1 MKREIKQLLRQG
13 CAMMEQ
19 SKGTFGEIYEWMFSH
34 GEQIIAE
41 GNDGFRT
48 YSYTYNQTKAMI
60 EEVSAALHK
69 RIGAT
74 GQYVALEM
82 ENCIEWIVGFWAI
95 LRSGNKPYLVNCR
108 HTKALSDSI
117 LKTLNIKYILALQ
130 NSKLQ
135 GETLLYS
142 YLKGAEPF
150 GGAFEN
156 EIAFST
162 SATSLKETICFYT
175 GKEITKQLLNV
186 KGILKNSKRM
196 AIHYH
201 GSIKNLAFLPFYHVF
216 GLIAV
221 YFWFTFFGRTLV
233 FLRDYSPDTIL
244 KTCRKH
250 EVTHIFAV
258 PMLWHTVEKQL
269 LKTLKEE
276 GEKQEKK
283 FYRGMKLCTKLQN
296 IAPYLGARLAR
307 RMMSQVTDR
316 LFGKS
321 VQFCISGGSYIR
333 PSALQLMNGIG
344 YPLHNGYG
352 MSEIG
357 ITSVE
362 LRSRPKYRNL
372 GSIGRPFD
380 SVEYRIA
387 EDGTLHVRGD
397 SICKRKML
405 DGQTLLT
412 ENWMETGDCMEC
424 VKGDYYIRGRQGDM
438 VLGENGEN
446 INPDMIEQEFRCA
459 DALNLSVL
467 GLGEAEKQS
476 LCLVA
481 QISPYLTPDR
491 CESLIKELYAA
502 NQQLDASHQ
511 VQKFYLTT
519 DAIAPPTAVKV
530 GRKYLLR
537 GIEDGTIRL
546 EAAGEMK
553 KRLQAEAE
561 DLSRSALFL
570 KIRSI
575 VASELMLDEEEI
587 GPDDHLVNDL
597 GASSLDYFSVLTALA
612 EEFSVA
618 TPSDKEQYRYTLRE
632 FCNYIERYL

>member
-1 MKREIKQLLRQG
+1 MNREIKQLIRRG

-34 GEQIIAE
+34 GQRIIAE
-41 GNDGFRT
+41 GNDGYRT
-48 YSYTYNQTKAMI
+48 YTYTYDRVKEMI
-60 EEVSAALHK
+60 EEVSAALYG

-82 ENCIEWIVGFWAI
+82 ENCVEWIVGFWAI

-117 LKTLNIKYILALQ
+117 LKTLGVKYILALQ
-130 NSKLQ
+130 NSKLA

-142 YLKGAEPF
+142 SLKGAEPF
-150 GGAFEN
+150 AGAFEN

-196 AIHYH
+196 AAHYH
-201 GSIKNLAFLPFYHVF
+201 GQLKNLAFLPFYHVF

-233 FLRDYSPDTIL
+233 FLRDYAPDTIL

-250 EVTHIFAV
+250 QVTHIFAV

-269 LKTLKEE
+269 LKTLKEQ

-283 FYRGMKLCTKLQN
+283 FYRGKKLCTRLQN
-296 IAPYLGARLAR
+296 LFPYFGARLAR
-307 RMMSQVTDR
+307 RMMHQVTDQ

-405 DGQTLLT
+405 DGRTLLT

-424 VKGDYYIRGRQGDM
+424 IGGDYYIRGRQGDM

-446 INPDMIEQEFRCA
+446 INPDMIEQEFRCS

-467 GLGEAEKQS
+467 GLGETEKQS

-537 GIEDGTIRL
+537 GIADGSIRL
-546 EAAGEMK
+546 EAASEMK

-561 DLSRSALFL
+561 DISKSALFL

-575 VASELMLDEEEI
+575 VASELMLEEEEI

>member
-1 MKREIKQLLRQG
+1 MKREIKQLIRRG

-19 SKGTFGEIYEWMFSH
+19 SRGSFEEIYEWMFSH
-34 GEQIIAE
+34 GERILAE

-48 YSYTYNQTKAMI
+48 YRYTYDQTKAMI
-60 EEVSAALHK
+60 EEVSAALYK
-69 RIGAT
+69 RIGAR

-82 ENCIEWIVGFWAI
+82 ENCIQWIVGFWAI

-108 HTKALSDSI
+108 HPKALSDGI
-117 LKTLNIKYILALQ
+117 LKTLQIQYILALQ
-130 NSKLQ
+130 PSKLE

-142 YLKGAEPF
+142 SLKGAEPF

-186 KGILKNSKRM
+186 KGILKKSKRM
-196 AIHYH
+196 AAHFK
-201 GSIKNLAFLPFYHVF
+201 GSLKNLAFLPFYHVF

-233 FLRDYSPDTIL
+233 FLRDYSPETIL

-250 EVTHIFAV
+250 LVTHIFAV

-283 FYRGMKLCTKLQN
+283 FYRGLKLCTKLQDL
-296 IAPYLGARLAR
+296 APYLGARLSR
-307 RMMSQVTDR
+307 RIMGQVTGR
-316 LFGKS
+316 LFGRS

-333 PSALQLMNGIG
+333 PSALELMNGIG

-362 LRSRPKYRNL
+362 LRSRPKYRNF

-397 SICKRKML
+397 SICKRKL
-405 DGQTLLT
+405 LEGQTLLT

-424 VKGDYYIRGRQGDM
+424 INGDYYIRGRRGDM

-446 INPDMIEQEFRCA
+446 INPDMIEQEFRCN
-459 DALNLSVL
+459 DALNLCVL
-467 GLGEAEKQS
+467 GLGEAAKQR

-491 CESLIKELYAA
+491 CECLIRELYAA
-502 NQQLDASHQ
+502 NEQLDASLR
-511 VQKFYLTT
+511 VQSFYLTT

-561 DLSRSALFL
+561 DISQSALFR

-575 VASELMLDEEEI
+575 VASELMLEESEI

>member
-1 MKREIKQLLRQG
+1 MNREIKQLIRRG

-34 GEQIIAE
+34 GQRIIAE
-41 GNDGFRT
+41 GNDGYRT
-48 YSYTYNQTKAMI
+48 YTYTYDRVKEMI
-60 EEVSAALHK
+60 EEVSAALYG

-82 ENCIEWIVGFWAI
+82 ENCVEWIVGFWAI

-117 LKTLNIKYILALQ
+117 LKTLGIRYILALQ
-130 NSKLQ
+130 PSKLE

-142 YLKGAEPF
+142 SLKGAESF
-150 GGAFEN
+150 AGAFEN

-162 SATSLKETICFYT
+162 SATSLKETVCFYT

-196 AIHYH
+196 AAHYH
-201 GSIKNLAFLPFYHVF
+201 GQLKNLAFLPFYHVF

-233 FLRDYSPDTIL
+233 FLRDYAPDTIL

-269 LKTLKEE
+269 LKTLKEQ

-283 FYRGMKLCTKLQN
+283 FYRGKKLCTKLQN
-296 IAPYLGARLAR
+296 LFPYLGARLAR
-307 RMMSQVTDR
+307 RMMHQVTDQ
-316 LFGKS
+316 LFGRS

-333 PSALQLMNGIG
+333 PTALALMNGIG

-405 DGQTLLT
+405 DGRTLLT

-424 VKGDYYIRGRQGDM
+424 IGGDYYIRGRQGDM

-446 INPDMIEQEFRCA
+446 INPDMIEQEFRCS

-467 GLGEAEKQS
+467 GLGETEKQS

-491 CESLIKELYAA
+491 CESLIQELYAA
-502 NQQLDASHQ
+502 NEQLDSSHQ

-537 GIEDGTIRL
+537 GIADGSIRL
-546 EAAGEMK
+546 EAASEMK
-553 KRLQAEAE
+553 KRLQAQAE
-561 DLSRSALFL
+561 DISKNALFL

>member
-1 MKREIKQLLRQG
+1 MNREIKQIIRRG
-13 CAMMEQ
+13 CAALEQ
-19 SKGTFGEIYEWMFSH
+19 SGGSLEEIYQWMFSH
-34 GEQIIAE
+34 GSRILAE
-41 GNDGFRT
+41 GNDGIR
-48 YSYTYNQTKAMI
+48 SYTYTYDQVKAQI
-60 EEVSAALHK
+60 EAVSAALYA
-69 RIGAT
+69 RIGAK
-74 GQYVALEM
+74 GEYVALEM
-82 ENCIEWIVGFWAI
+82 ENCIEWIVSFWAI

-108 HTKALSDSI
+108 HTKSLSDSI
-117 LKTLNIKYILALQ
+117 LRSLQVKYILALQ
-130 NSKLQ
+130 PSKLE
-135 GETLLYS
+135 GETIVYHS
-142 YLKGAEPF
+142 LKDAAPF
-150 GGAFEN
+150 AGAFAN
-156 EIAFST
+156 ELALST

-175 GKEITKQLLNV
+175 GREITDQLLNV
-186 KGILKNSKRM
+186 KGILRASKRM
-196 AIHYH
+196 AAHYH
-201 GSIKNLAFLPFYHVF
+201 GRLKNLAFLPFYHIF

-269 LKTLKEE
+269 LKTLKEQ

-283 FYRGMKLCTKLQN
+283 FLRGKKLCTRLQN
-296 IAPYLGARLAR
+296 CFPYLGARLSR
-307 RMMSQVTDR
+307 RIMSQVTDR
-316 LFGKS
+316 LFGRS

-333 PSALQLMNGIG
+333 PSALEVMNAIG

-387 EDGTLHVRGD
+387 ADGTLHVRGN
-397 SICKRKML
+397 SICKRKMV
-405 DGQTLLT
+405 DGESLLT
-412 ENWMETGDCMEC
+412 EGQMETGDMMERI
-424 VKGDYYIRGRQGDM
+424 GQDYYIRGRQGDM

-446 INPDMIEQEFRCA
+446 INPDMIEQEFRCT

-476 LCLVA
+476 LSLVA
-481 QISPYLTPDR
+481 QVSPYLTPER
-491 CESLIKELYAA
+491 CENLIAELYAA
-502 NQQLDASHQ
+502 NDRLEGSHKVQQ
-511 VQKFYLTT
+511 FYLTT

-537 GIEDGTIRL
+537 GIAEGSIRL

-553 KRLQAEAE
+553 KRLQEQQG
-561 DLSRSALFL
+561 DICRNPLYL

-575 VASELMLDEEEI
+575 VASELMLEEEEI

-612 EEFSVA
+612 EEFSVS

-632 FCNYIERYL
+632 FCHYMERYL

>member
-1 MKREIKQLLRQG
+1 MKREIKQLIRRG

-34 GEQIIAE
+34 GQKIIAE
-41 GNDGFRT
+41 GNDGYR
-48 YSYTYNQTKAMI
+48 SYTYTYDQVKEMI
-60 EEVSAALHK
+60 EEVSAALYA
-69 RIGAT
+69 RVGAK
-74 GQYVALEM
+74 GQYIGLEM
-82 ENCIEWIVGFWAI
+82 ENCVEWIVGFWAI

-117 LKTLNIKYILALQ
+117 LKTLGVKYILALQ
-130 NSKLQ
+130 PSKLE

-142 YLKGAEPF
+142 SLKGAEPF
-150 GGAFEN
+150 AGAFEN

-162 SATSLKETICFYT
+162 SATSLKETVCFYT

-196 AIHYH
+196 AAHYK
-201 GSIKNLAFLPFYHVF
+201 GQLKNLAFLPFYHVF

-233 FLRDYSPDTIL
+233 FLRDYAPDTIL

-269 LKTLKEE
+269 LKTLKEQ

-283 FYRGMKLCTKLQN
+283 FYRGKKLCTRLQN
-296 IAPYLGARLAR
+296 LFPYLGARLSR
-307 RMMSQVTDR
+307 RMMHQVTDQ
-316 LFGKS
+316 LFGRS

-333 PSALQLMNGIG
+333 PSTLELMNGIG

-380 SVEYRIA
+380 SVEYRIG
-387 EDGTLHVRGD
+387 EDGTLCVRGE
-397 SICKRKML
+397 SICKRKLL
-405 DGQTLLT
+405 DGQTILT

-424 VKGDYYIRGRQGDM
+424 IGGDYYIRGRQGDM

-446 INPDMIEQEFRCA
+446 INPDMIEQEFRCS

-491 CESLIKELYAA
+491 CESLIQELYAA
-502 NQQLDASHQ
+502 NEQLDGSHR

-537 GIEDGTIRL
+537 GIADGSIRL
-546 EAAGEMK
+546 EAASEMK
-553 KRLQAEAE
+553 KRLQAQAE
-561 DLSRSALFL
+561 DISQSALFL

-575 VASELMLDEEEI
+575 VASELMLEEEEI

-612 EEFSVA
+612 EEFSVP

>member
-1 MKREIKQLLRQG
+1 MNREIKQIIRRG
-13 CAMMEQ
+13 CAVLEQ
-19 SKGTFGEIYEWMFSH
+19 SGGSLEEIYQWMFSH
-34 GEQIIAE
+34 GSRILAE
-41 GNDGFRT
+41 GNDGIR
-48 YSYTYNQTKAMI
+48 SYTYTYDQVKAQI
-60 EEVSAALHK
+60 EEVSAALYA
-69 RIGAT
+69 RIGAK
-74 GQYVALEM
+74 GEYVALEM
-82 ENCIEWIVGFWAI
+82 ENCIEWIVSFWAI

-108 HTKALSDSI
+108 HTKSLSDSI
-117 LKTLNIKYILALQ
+117 LRSLQVKYILALQ
-130 NSKLQ
+130 PSKLE
-135 GETLLYS
+135 GETIVYHS
-142 YLKGAEPF
+142 LKDAAPF
-150 GGAFEN
+150 AGAFAN
-156 EIAFST
+156 ELALST

-175 GKEITKQLLNV
+175 GREITDQLLNV
-186 KGILKNSKRM
+186 KGILRASKRM
-196 AIHYH
+196 AAHYH
-201 GSIKNLAFLPFYHVF
+201 GRLKNLAFLPFYHIF

-269 LKTLKEE
+269 LKTLKEQ
-276 GEKQEKK
+276 GAKQEKK
-283 FYRGMKLCTKLQN
+283 FLRGKKLCTRLQN
-296 IAPYLGARLAR
+296 CFPYLGARLSR
-307 RMMSQVTDR
+307 RIMSQVTDR
-316 LFGKS
+316 LFGRS

-333 PSALQLMNGIG
+333 PSALEVMNAIG

-387 EDGTLHVRGD
+387 EDGTLHVRGN
-397 SICKRKML
+397 SICKRKMV
-405 DGQTLLT
+405 DGESLLT
-412 ENWMETGDCMEC
+412 EGQMETGDMMERI
-424 VKGDYYIRGRQGDM
+424 GQDYYIRGRQGDM

-446 INPDMIEQEFRCA
+446 INPDMIEQEFRCT

-476 LCLVA
+476 LSLVA
-481 QISPYLTPDR
+481 QVSPYLTPER
-491 CESLIKELYAA
+491 CENLIAELYAA
-502 NQQLDASHQ
+502 NDRLEGSHKVQQ
-511 VQKFYLTT
+511 FYLTT

-537 GIEDGTIRL
+537 GIAEGSIRL

-553 KRLQAEAE
+553 KRLQEQQG
-561 DLSRSALFL
+561 DICRNPLYL

-575 VASELMLDEEEI
+575 VASELMLEEEEI

-612 EEFSVA
+612 EEFSVS

-632 FCNYIERYL
+632 FCHYMERYL

>member
-1 MKREIKQLLRQG
+1 MKREIKQLIRRG

-19 SKGTFGEIYEWMFSH
+19 SEGTFGEIYEWMFSH
-34 GEQIIAE
+34 GEQILAE
-41 GNDGFRT
+41 GNDGFRS
-48 YSYTYNQTKAMI
+48 YRYTYNRTKAMI
-60 EEVSAALHK
+60 EEVSAALYK

-82 ENCIEWIVGFWAI
+82 ENCIQWIVGFWAI

-108 HTKALSDSI
+108 HPKALSDGI
-117 LKTLNIKYILALQ
+117 LKTLQIQYILALQ
-130 NSKLQ
+130 PSKLE
-135 GETLLYS
+135 GETLLYAS
-142 YLKGAEPF
+142 LKGAEPF

-175 GKEITKQLLNV
+175 GKEITRQLLNV

-196 AIHYH
+196 AAHFK
-201 GSIKNLAFLPFYHVF
+201 GSLKNLAFLPFYHVF

-233 FLRDYSPDTIL
+233 FLRDYSPETIL

-283 FYRGMKLCTKLQN
+283 FYRGLKLCTKLQN
-296 IAPYLGARLAR
+296 LAPYLGARLSR
-307 RMMSQVTDR
+307 RIMGQVTGR
-316 LFGKS
+316 LFGRS
-321 VQFCISGGSYIR
+321 VQFCITGGSYIR
-333 PSALQLMNGIG
+333 PSALELMNGIG

-397 SICKRKML
+397 SICKRKL
-405 DGQTLLT
+405 LEGQTLLT
-412 ENWMETGDCMEC
+412 EGWMETGDCMAC
-424 VKGDYYIRGRQGDM
+424 INGDYYIRGRQGDM

-446 INPDMIEQEFRCA
+446 INPDMIEQEFRCN
-459 DALNLSVL
+459 DALNLCVL
-467 GLGEAEKQS
+467 GLGEAAKQR

-491 CESLIKELYAA
+491 CESLIRELYAA
-502 NQQLDASHQ
+502 NEQLDASLR
-511 VQKFYLTT
+511 VQRFYLTT

-537 GIEDGTIRL
+537 GIEEGTIRL
-546 EAAGEMK
+546 EAASEMK

-561 DLSRSALFL
+561 DISQSALFR

-575 VASELMLDEEEI
+575 VASELMLEEEEI

>member
-1 MKREIKQLLRQG
+1 MNREIRQLIRQG

-34 GEQIIAE
+34 GERILAE

-48 YSYTYNQTKAMI
+48 YSYTYNQTKSMI
-60 EEVSAALHK
+60 EEVSAALYK

-117 LKTLNIKYILALQ
+117 LKTLGVKYILALQ
-130 NSKLQ
+130 NSKLA

-142 YLKGAEPF
+142 SLKGAEPF
-150 GGAFEN
+150 DGAFEN

-175 GKEITKQLLNV
+175 GKEITQQLLNV

-201 GSIKNLAFLPFYHVF
+201 GRIKNLAFLPFYHVF

-283 FYRGMKLCTKLQN
+283 FYRGMKLCTRLQN
-296 IAPYLGARLAR
+296 IAPYLGARLSR

-397 SICKRKML
+397 SICKRKL
-405 DGQTLLT
+405 LEGQTLRT

-424 VKGDYYIRGRQGDM
+424 VNGDYYIRGRQGDM

-467 GLGEAEKQS
+467 GLGEAAKQS

-502 NQQLDASHQ
+502 NERLDASHQ

-537 GIEDGTIRL
+537 GIEEGSIRL
-546 EAAGEMK
+546 EAASEMK
-553 KRLQAEAE
+553 KRLQAQAE

-612 EEFSVA
+612 EEFSVT

>member
-1 MKREIKQLLRQG
+1 MNREIKQIIRRG
-13 CAMMEQ
+13 CAVLEQ
-19 SKGTFGEIYEWMFSH
+19 SGGSLEEIYQWMFSH
-34 GEQIIAE
+34 GSRILAE
-41 GNDGFRT
+41 GNDGIR
-48 YSYTYNQTKAMI
+48 SYTYTYDQVKAQI
-60 EEVSAALHK
+60 EEVSAALYA
-69 RIGAT
+69 RIGAK
-74 GQYVALEM
+74 GEYVALEM
-82 ENCIEWIVGFWAI
+82 ENCIEWIVSFWAI

-108 HTKALSDSI
+108 HTKSLSDSI
-117 LKTLNIKYILALQ
+117 LRSLQVKYILALQ
-130 NSKLQ
+130 PSKLE
-135 GETLLYS
+135 GETIVYHSLTD
-142 YLKGAEPF
+142 AAPF
-150 GGAFEN
+150 AGAFAN
-156 EIAFST
+156 ELALST

-175 GKEITKQLLNV
+175 GREITDQLLNV
-186 KGILKNSKRM
+186 KGILRASKRM
-196 AIHYH
+196 AAHYH
-201 GSIKNLAFLPFYHVF
+201 GRLKNLAFLPFYHIF

-269 LKTLKEE
+269 LKTLKEQ

-283 FYRGMKLCTKLQN
+283 FLRGKKLCTRLQN
-296 IAPYLGARLAR
+296 CFPYLGARLSR
-307 RMMSQVTDR
+307 RIMSQVTDR
-316 LFGKS
+316 LFGRS

-333 PSALQLMNGIG
+333 PSALEVMNAIG

-387 EDGTLHVRGD
+387 EDGTLHVRGN
-397 SICKRKML
+397 SICKRKMV
-405 DGQTLLT
+405 DGESLLT
-412 ENWMETGDCMEC
+412 EGQMETGDMMERI
-424 VKGDYYIRGRQGDM
+424 GQDYYIRGRQGDM

-446 INPDMIEQEFRCA
+446 INPDMIEQEFRCT

-476 LCLVA
+476 LSLVA
-481 QISPYLTPDR
+481 QVSPYLTPER
-491 CESLIKELYAA
+491 CENLIAELYAA
-502 NQQLDASHQ
+502 NDRLEGSHKVQQ
-511 VQKFYLTT
+511 FYLTT

-537 GIEDGTIRL
+537 GIAEGSIRL

-553 KRLQAEAE
+553 KRLQEQQG
-561 DLSRSALFL
+561 DICRNPLYL

-575 VASELMLDEEEI
+575 VASELMLEEEEI

-612 EEFSVA
+612 EEFSVG
-618 TPSDKEQYRYTLRE
+618 TPSDQEQYRYTLRE
-632 FCNYIERYL
+632 FCHYMERYL

>member
-1 MKREIKQLLRQG
+1 MKREIKQLIRQG
-13 CAMMEQ
+13 CAMMDQ

-34 GEQIIAE
+34 GERIIAE

-48 YSYTYNQTKAMI
+48 YSYTYNQTKSMI
-60 EEVSAALHK
+60 EEVSAALYK

-130 NSKLQ
+130 NSKLA

-142 YLKGAEPF
+142 SLKGAEPF

-175 GKEITKQLLNV
+175 GREITKQLLNV

-201 GSIKNLAFLPFYHVF
+201 GHIKNLAFLPFYHVF

-283 FYRGMKLCTKLQN
+283 FYRGMKLCTRLQN
-296 IAPYLGARLAR
+296 IAPYLGARLSR

-424 VKGDYYIRGRQGDM
+424 VNGDYYIRGRQGDM

-502 NQQLDASHQ
+502 NERLDASHQ

-553 KRLQAEAE
+553 KRLQAQAE

-575 VASELMLDEEEI
+575 VASELMLEEEEI